1 MTPEER
7 EEQAM
12 DMVIRLATTIN
23 AYEEVAFTSK
33 STNMGTYVY
42 EKLDAIPEEF
52 RPRLMD
58 ELSDVGLVNCWYIAG
73 LSLIHI

>member
-23 AYEEVAFTSK
+23 AYEDVAFTS
-33 STNMGTYVY
+33 
-42 EKLDAIPEEF
+42 
-52 RPRLMD
+52 
-58 ELSDVGLVNCWYIAG
+58 
-73 LSLIHI
+73 